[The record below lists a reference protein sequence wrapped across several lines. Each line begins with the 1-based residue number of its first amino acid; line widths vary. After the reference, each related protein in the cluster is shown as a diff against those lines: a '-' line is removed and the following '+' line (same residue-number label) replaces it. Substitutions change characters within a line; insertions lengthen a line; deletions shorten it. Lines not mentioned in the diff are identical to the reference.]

1 MGKIAI
7 VILSVIAIFSC
18 SAEDAEMESAVF
30 SETGIL
36 VDMSKFDGCGW
47 VFKYDNNTLEPY
59 NLSRFD
65 ITPVD
70 SMPVGIRY
78 LKVENQNSTCMLGT
92 VISLVEI
99 WKIPED

>member
-1 MGKIAI
+1 M
-7 VILSVIAIFSC
+7 VILSAIAIFSC
-18 SAEDAEMESAVF
+18 SVEDAETENVVL

-65 ITPVD
+65 ITLTD

-78 LKVENQNSTCMLGT
+78 LIVDNQNSTCMIGM
-92 VISLVEI
+92 VISLVDI
-99 WKIPED
+99 WEIPED